1 MNDHLSINLI
11 QVLFM
16 MAAPIGV
23 SILGLLLF
31 RKDKWEIDDME
42 KEKPNEREVIQKFLS
57 GFDYM

>member
-1 MNDHLSINLI
+1 
-11 QVLFM
+11 M